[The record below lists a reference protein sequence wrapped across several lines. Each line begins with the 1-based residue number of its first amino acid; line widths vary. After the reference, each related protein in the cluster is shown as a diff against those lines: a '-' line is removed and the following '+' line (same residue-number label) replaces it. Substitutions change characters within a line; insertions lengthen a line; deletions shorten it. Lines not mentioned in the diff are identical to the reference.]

1 MHVSKYSMWF
11 FFMFTGF
18 MRWSLERLPFCPP
31 SWTIQ
36 CTFLFLNAT
45 TTTIDGTSAPGMH
58 ACGSKESRRAFDFLC
73 DFPSCSLQLARVA
86 PVTSQLCDGRLACY
100 RKRRTTERK
109 LPFFLSSLTSTFSPT
124 LPGRPPKHFMH
135 ALALPYHS
143 HGEQKNILV
152 SFLFPDI

>member
-1 MHVSKYSMWF
+1 MEW
-11 FFMFTGF
+11 
-18 MRWSLERLPFCPP
+18 ERPETPAFCPP
-31 SWTIQ
+31 SSTIQ

-100 RKRRTTERK
+100 RKLRTTERK
-109 LPFFLSSLTSTFSPT
+109 SPFFSQRQCLDYFSCVHFFAGAETTFSPQKEKV
-124 LPGRPPKHFMH
+124 GRERSGRRRSKQASMH
-135 ALALPYHS
+135 
-143 HGEQKNILV
+143 
-152 SFLFPDI
+152 